1 MPPIYAINWKVF
13 ILKLF
18 HRLRTGWSS
27 RSPDV
32 NLIRNSRLA
41 NRTNDMN
48 NNSHENDNNIISDN
62 EFIEIEKVMQRAS
75 LIQNKET
82 ERIK

>member
-1 MPPIYAINWKVF
+1 
-13 ILKLF
+13 
-18 HRLRTGWSS
+18 
-27 RSPDV
+27 
-32 NLIRNSRLA
+32 
-41 NRTNDMN
+41 MN

>member
-1 MPPIYAINWKVF
+1 
-13 ILKLF
+13 
-18 HRLRTGWSS
+18 
-27 RSPDV
+27 
-32 NLIRNSRLA
+32 
-41 NRTNDMN
+41 MN
-48 NNSHENDNNIISDN
+48 NNNHENDNNIISDN